1 MQYSIT
7 INQFA
12 VMNAGLDLDVVDMA
26 IFDFIKHY
34 SHSDKCMKLQTEN
47 GTYFW
52 ISHNTI
58 IQQLPILGIST
69 GAGIVK
75 RINKLIDSGLLARHP
90 NCDLMRKTFY
100 KFGPNYDKINFAT
113 PNESLQ
119 PTTNVVASPNESL
132 GITPN
137 ESCRYH
143 NTKNNHN
150 TIYQE
155 ENANALFPPATIEA
169 ITPEGEKERKVA
181 QKERKTAEPLCLFEN
196 SRYNDIE
203 LFKASFDG
211 PEFADVD
218 LDYYFHSV
226 ADWSSSKGAKKRD
239 WIATARNFMRGD
251 MEKGKLHR
259 KPQMGIEGMMDP
271 DEIAY
276 LKMGWDGFGK

>member
-1 MQYSIT
+1 MTYNLSIDLEFAT
-7 INQFA
+7 INDLSLVQVSTLAAFITLPTWSETIALDGA
-12 VMNAGLDLDVVDMA
+12 VWYRYTEERMSEDFPVLFGCPKRCYKNISELKSMGYVDL
-26 IFDFIKHY
+26 IKIGRNKY
-34 SHSDKCMKLQTEN
+34 VRFTEKCCSWGKKKVQKRTDSPKTDEKKSEN
-47 GTYFW
+47 GPKKSPKTDS
-52 ISHNTI
+52 I
-58 IQQLPILGIST
+58 PINYN
-69 GAGIVK
+69 
-75 RINKLIDSGLLARHP
+75 ININS
-90 NCDLMRKTFY
+90 NI
-100 KFGPNYDKINFAT
+100 NDK
-113 PNESLQ
+113 
-119 PTTNVVASPNESL
+119 
-132 GITPN
+132 
-137 ESCRYH
+137 
-143 NTKNNHN
+143 
-150 TIYQE
+150 
-155 ENANALFPPATIEA
+155 ENAFFPPATIEA

-259 KPQMGIEGMMDP
+259 KPQTGIEGMMDP

>member
-1 MQYSIT
+1 MNTRKFKINNYIT
-7 INQFA
+7 VPGFA
-12 VMNAGLDLDVVDMA
+12 VVELGLSGNELLCYSLIHGFTQDGDSEFNGSL
-26 IFDFIKHY
+26 HY
-34 SHSDKCMKLQTEN
+34 
-47 GTYFW
+47 
-52 ISHNTI
+52 
-58 IQQLPILGIST
+58 IST
-69 GAGIVK
+69 ALNVTRQNAKKIIDRLVARGLVEKREIYYSGVKFCHYLAIVPNNNGVTEIATECC
-75 RINKLIDSGLLARHP
+75 RNSNGGVAEIATNDINKEDNITDID
-90 NCDLMRKTFY
+90 K
-100 KFGPNYDKINFAT
+100 
-113 PNESLQ
+113 
-119 PTTNVVASPNESL
+119 
-132 GITPN
+132 
-137 ESCRYH
+137 
-143 NTKNNHN
+143 
-150 TIYQE
+150 

-259 KPQMGIEGMMDP
+259 KPQTGIEGMMDP

>member
-1 MQYSIT
+1 MDYHFDIDVAAVYGVDESIVLYNLEHWIRHNEANRKHFYKGRT
-7 INQFA
+7 WTYNSVEAFSKLFPFWSKGQIRRILNSLEKQNAIMVDNFNENATDRTLWYALSDEYWACRNQQMHLSKSTNGIA
-12 VMNAGLDLDVVDMA
+12 ETDKSSNDTD
-26 IFDFIKHY
+26 IKHT
-34 SHSDKCMKLQTEN
+34 DIK
-47 GTYFW
+47 
-52 ISHNTI
+52 
-58 IQQLPILGIST
+58 
-69 GAGIVK
+69 
-75 RINKLIDSGLLARHP
+75 
-90 NCDLMRKTFY
+90 
-100 KFGPNYDKINFAT
+100 
-113 PNESLQ
+113 
-119 PTTNVVASPNESL
+119 
-132 GITPN
+132 
-137 ESCRYH
+137 
-143 NTKNNHN
+143 
-150 TIYQE
+150 QE
-155 ENANALFPPATIEA
+155 CANALFSPATIEA

-203 LFKASFDG
+203 LFKASFEG